1 MSDRAPLVSL
11 RVRCS
16 LEDRRDTVSTGQ
28 RVQAGIPPD
37 LGTLEVEV
45 ARLGLDLDATA
56 RARFRRYMAL
66 LDAWRDRAGLTS
78 LTDPAAVQRRH
89 FGESLALL
97 VALRGAGVLTAGA
110 PASVV
115 DVGSGAGLPGLPM
128 RIVEPSLR
136 LTLVES
142 HGRRASFLE
151 TVVETLDLEGVE
163 VVRARAEEAGRDPAY
178 RERFDVGVARA
189 VAPLPVLVE
198 YLLPLLR
205 PGGVMAAP
213 KGSSA
218 ERELREAAAAID
230 HLGASGEESLA
241 LSLPDGTAPQQVLI
255 VRRCGALPERFP
267 RRPGIPAKRPLS

>member
-1 MSDRAPLVSL
+1 
-11 RVRCS
+11 
-16 LEDRRDTVSTGQ
+16 VSTGQ
-28 RVQAGIPPD
+28 RAQAGIPPD
-37 LGTLEVEV
+37 LGTLEEEA
-45 ARLGLDLDATA
+45 ARLGLALDATA
-56 RARFRRYMAL
+56 RARFRRYMTL
-66 LDAWRDRAGLTS
+66 LDAWRERAGLTS
-78 LTDPAAVQRRH
+78 LTDPVAVQRRH

-97 VALRGAGVLTAGA
+97 VALRAAGVLTPEA

-142 HGRRASFLE
+142 HGRRARFLE
-151 TVVETLDLEGVE
+151 TLVETLDLEGVE
-163 VVRARAEEAGRDPAY
+163 VVTARAEEAGRDPGY
-178 RERFDVGVARA
+178 RERFDVAVARA

-205 PGGVMAAP
+205 PAGVMAAP

-218 ERELREAAAAID
+218 ERELREAEAAID
-230 HLGASGEESLA
+230 ALGGCAGEPLA
-241 LSLPDGTAPQQVLI
+241 LSLPDGTAPQRVLI
-255 VRRCGALPERFP
+255 VRRCGELPERFP